1 MAQYRELAC
10 RRADNYMV
18 VRIERPSG
26 AAGWMARIAN
36 ELEDLSDDINW
47 DDETRVVVL
56 SYPGDAFELG
66 AGEDIL
72 GGANSPSSIVAPVA
86 RIRQPVIAA
95 VDGDTVGLGL
105 ELALACDIR
114 IGTEGARFGLPQVR
128 HGVIPAAG
136 GTQRLP
142 RLVGPGR
149 ALEMVLTGEPVDAQ
163 KAARMGLVHRIVSVA
178 GLLDEATALAEE
190 MASRSPLSM
199 ITVKEALHSGLDMTL
214 DQGMRMELDLYLLL
228 FSTQDRVEG
237 ITAFKERRTPEFEG
251 R

>member
-1 MAQYRELAC
+1 MSTYRELAC
-10 RRADNYMV
+10 RKADNYMV
-18 VRIERPSG
+18 VQIQRPSS
-26 AAGWMARIAN
+26 AVGWMARVAN

-47 DDETRVVVL
+47 DDETRIVVL
-56 SYPGDAFELG
+56 SYPGECFEARAEEGEPGVAFDP
-66 AGEDIL
+66 ASMVT
-72 GGANSPSSIVAPVA
+72 AVAQ
-86 RIRQPVIAA
+86 IRQPVIAA
-95 VDGDTVGLGL
+95 IDGDAMGLDL

-114 IGTEGARFGLPQVR
+114 LGTAGARFGLPQVR
-128 HGVIPAAG
+128 QGAVPAAG

-149 ALEMVLTGEPVDAQ
+149 ALEMVLTGASIDAQ
-163 KAARMGLVHRIVSVA
+163 EAARIGLVHRVVPA
-178 GLLDEATALAEE
+178 ATLLDEATALAEE
-190 MASRSPLSM
+190 MAARSPLSM

-237 ITAFKERRTPEFEG
+237 INAFKERRTPKFEG